1 MNRHKE
7 RSDRKHCRRPRIA
20 TVMSCGFA
28 LSVAMILL
36 SPVVRADITYEALDE
51 CLLKSLKNAT
61 AATTVDELKV
71 KCADQVSREQTARE
85 VNAAGAE
92 IVKSEQPSDVV
103 ASPNE
108 ASGSLIHQ
116 RMQREQVAQNVRS
129 VLIPHRR
136 NYIMPISYVSDPNE
150 EPFKSQFGNVS
161 QADQLDNLE
170 VKFQISLKFSL
181 LDDVFTEQD
190 EIYLGFTVLSLWQT
204 FKKDVSAPFRET
216 NYEPEIFWIAPI
228 EWNPFNLDAGLMSIG
243 ISHQSNGR
251 GGSLSRS
258 WNRVY
263 AQLMWEKG
271 RRVYSI
277 KPWLRLP
284 EDDKTD
290 PLDPDGDDNPDISKY
305 MGHFEAAMVYRD
317 EGHELSVLLRNNFRS
332 ENKGAI
338 QLGWTFPFW
347 RGMRGYAQY
356 FNGYGESL
364 IDYDAHIERFGVGIL
379 LTDLL

>member
-1 MNRHKE
+1 MNRHTE
-7 RSDRKHCRRPRIA
+7 RSDRKHGKQLSITTVISRR
-20 TVMSCGFA
+20 FA

-36 SPVVRADITYEALDE
+36 SPVVQAQVTYEALDE
-51 CLLKSLKNAT
+51 CLLQSLKNVA

-71 KCADQVSREQTARE
+71 KCADQVSREKAARE
-85 VNAAGAE
+85 ANITDTEVEKN
-92 IVKSEQPSDVV
+92 EQQSNGV

-108 ASGSLIHQ
+108 ASDSLIHQ

-136 NYIMPISYVSDPNE
+136 NYIMPISYVSNPNE
-150 EPFKSQFGNVS
+150 EPFKSQLGSVS
-161 QADQLDNLE
+161 QTDELDNLE
-170 VKFQISLKFSL
+170 IKFQISLKFSL
-181 LDDVFTEQD
+181 LDEVFTEQD
-190 EIYLGFTVLSLWQT
+190 EIYFGFTVLSLWQT
-204 FKKDVSAPFRET
+204 FNKDSSAPFRET

-228 EWNPFNLDAGLMSIG
+228 EWNPFDLDAGLMSVG

-284 EDDKTD
+284 EDDKTN
-290 PLDPDGDDNPDISKY
+290 PQDPDGDDNPDISKY
-305 MGHFEAAMVYRD
+305 MGHIEAAMVYRD
-317 EGHELSVLLRNNFRS
+317 EGHELSLLLRNNFRS

-338 QLGWTFPFW
+338 ELGWTFPFW

-364 IDYDAHIERFGVGIL
+364 IDYDAHIERLGVGIL